1 MERQVPEEIKAVRS
15 GILLEQEKKMSEEFR
30 EYYVGK
36 ETEALLEEAFTCE
49 GKTYF
54 TGYTKE
60 YVKVAVETTENLE
73 NCFVKGKITG
83 LLTGEVYLM
92 VEF

>member
-1 MERQVPEEIKAVRS
+1 MEQQVSEEIKAARS

-30 EYYVGK
+30 EYYIGK
-36 ETEALLEEAFTCE
+36 ETQVLLEEAFTYE
-49 GKTYF
+49 GKNYF

-60 YVKVAVETTENLE
+60 YVKVAVETAQNLE

-83 LLTGEVYLM
+83 QLTGEVYLM